1 MKLWII
7 IGKSFSKEKRGNN
20 PAMTALA
27 IIRTALDSLS
37 ANKLRAGLTLLGI
50 VIGVAAVISLMA
62 IGRGV
67 QQTITERIQLLG
79 TNLLFVRPGE
89 TTTRGVSGGQ
99 GSAAS
104 LTIDDAYA
112 LQDSPFAPSVSAVAP
127 ELSTSAQLVVGRKNT
142 YTTVVGVTPEYQ
154 FVRNFP
160 IESGQ
165 FIGAK
170 HVETNAMVA
179 VLGSTVAQDLYGFRS
194 PVGQTVRINGRQF
207 DVVGVLKEKGGSSI
221 FSFDDRVMIP
231 ITTAYYRLAS
241 QRTAQGGISV
251 QTINVQMEDV
261 GIINTAMGEVAT
273 VLRLRHR
280 ISGDDDFT
288 VTNQQET
295 IEALQEATNSFVFF
309 LGAIAGIS
317 LLVGGIGIMNI
328 MLVSVTERTREIGI
342 RKAMGAKRRD
352 IMLQFVS
359 EATLLSLGGGGAGLL
374 LGWALTLLLNGRAV
388 IGSSPSLTV
397 FNPDIAI
404 LALVVSAGIG
414 LFFGIY
420 PAMRAARLHPIDALR
435 YE

>member
-1 MKLWII
+1 
-7 IGKSFSKEKRGNN
+7 
-20 PAMTALA
+20 MTAIA
-27 IIRTALDSLS
+27 ILRTALSSLG

-89 TTTRGVSGGQ
+89 SSTRGVGGGQ
-99 GSAAS
+99 GSAAT

-127 ELSTSAQLVVGRKNT
+127 ETSTSAQLVVGRKNT
-142 YTTVVGVTPEYQ
+142 STTVIGVTPEYQ
-154 FVRNFP
+154 YVRNFP
-160 IESGQ
+160 VELGQ
-165 FIGAK
+165 FIGPG
-170 HVETNAMVA
+170 HVESNAMVA
-179 VLGSTVAQDLYGFRS
+179 VLGSNVARDLYGFRS
-194 PVGQTVRINGRQF
+194 PVGQNVRINGRRF
-207 DVVGVLKEKGGSSI
+207 EVIGVLEEKGGSSF

-231 ITTAYYRLAS
+231 IRTAYYRLSS
-241 QRTAQGGISV
+241 QRTTQGSISV

-261 GIINTAMGEVAT
+261 NQIDAALGEVAT

-280 ISGDDDFT
+280 ITGDDDFT

-295 IEALQEATNSFVFF
+295 IEALQEATNAFVFF

-359 EATLLSLGGGGAGLL
+359 EATLLSIGGGGVGVF
-374 LGWALTLLLNGRAV
+374 LGWVLVVSLNGKAV
-388 IGSSPSLTV
+388 IGDSPSQTAFSL
-397 FNPDIAI
+397 DIAR
-404 LALVVSAGIG
+404 LALAVSAGIG

-420 PAMRAARLHPIDALR
+420 PAMRAARLHPIEALR